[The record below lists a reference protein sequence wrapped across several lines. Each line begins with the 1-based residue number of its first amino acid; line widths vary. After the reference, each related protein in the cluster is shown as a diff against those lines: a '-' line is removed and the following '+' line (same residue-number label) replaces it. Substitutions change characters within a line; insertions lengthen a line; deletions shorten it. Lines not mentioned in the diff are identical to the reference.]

1 MRRNPAPADDLIV
14 GLDIGTTKVCA
25 VIGQINEATGE
36 IEIIGVGS
44 TPSRG
49 LRRGV
54 VVNIDK
60 TIKSILTA
68 VEEAEMMSGREVAG
82 VYAGIAGG
90 HIEGLN
96 SRGVVAVSSRD
107 REIAQED
114 VDRVVDAARAI
125 AIPMDREIIHVI
137 PQEFIVDQQGGITDP
152 VGMVGV
158 RLEAEVHIITG
169 SVTSIQNVVKCA
181 NRAGFKV
188 YDIALEPLASSK
200 AVLSSD
206 EKELGVLL
214 IDLGGGTTDVL
225 VHLNGSPYHTNVIA
239 LGGDQVTSDLSIV
252 LKTPLEAAERIKTES
267 GCCYL
272 PNVEG
277 SDDLVSIPGVGGR
290 LPESVRTT
298 DVARII
304 QPRMTEIFGLVR
316 AELDKRNLLPLLAG
330 GVVLTGGGALIRG
343 AGELAREVFG
353 LPTRVGYPL
362 RLGGLVE
369 EYQSPVY
376 ATGVGLVLYGASV
389 RERGESAQ
397 PMGERVSGRGVLS
410 RMRNWFR
417 EFF

>member
-1 MRRNPAPADDLIV
+1 MRRSAAPGEDLVV

-25 VIGQINEATGE
+25 IIGQVNDATGE

-68 VEEAEMMSGREVAG
+68 VEEAEMMSGREIAG

-107 REIAQED
+107 REISRAD
-114 VDRVVDAARAI
+114 VERVVDTARAI
-125 AIPMDREIIHVI
+125 TIPMDREIIHVI

-188 YDIALEPLASSK
+188 FDIALEPLASSK
-200 AVLSSD
+200 AVLTGD

-214 IDLGGGTTDVL
+214 LDLGGGTTDVL
-225 VHLNGSPYHTNVIA
+225 VHINGAPYHTNVIA
-239 LGGDQVTSDLSIV
+239 LGGDQVTSDISIV
-252 LKTPLEAAERIKTES
+252 LKTPVEAAERIKTES

-272 PNVEG
+272 PMVEG
-277 SDDLVSIPGVGGR
+277 SEDLVSIPGVGGR
-290 LPESVRTT
+290 LPETVRVA

-304 QPRMTEIFGLVR
+304 QPRMTEIFGLVK
-316 AELDKRNLLPLLAG
+316 AELDKRNLLSVLGG

-343 AGELAREVFG
+343 AAELARQVFG

-362 RLGGLVE
+362 KLGGLVE

-376 ATGVGLVLYGASV
+376 ATGVGLVLYGASL
-389 RERGESAQ
+389 RERGQAAP
-397 PMGERVSGRGVLS
+397 PMGDRVTGRGVLA